1 MQRGACVSK
10 VKIVTDSTMDISKD
24 VLDTINVEIVPL
36 TITIDGK
43 SYVDRVD
50 FTANEY
56 MKLLKESKELP
67 RTSQPA
73 VGVFAELYDRLGED
87 GSEIISIH
95 LTSGMSGTYNSALS
109 ASKMTKSK
117 VTVVDSAFISFA
129 LNFQVVE
136 ASKMAEAGKSVDE
149 IVARLKEIREKTAL
163 YIMVDTLDN
172 MVKGGRIGR
181 GKALVGSL
189 LKIKPIASLA
199 DGVYTPVAKVRSY
212 VQMIKFLT
220 KQFEEETLNKTIKS
234 VGIAHADAYELAVKL
249 KDSIVNAC
257 GFSDIKIVDTTPII
271 STHAGPGALALMY
284 YSE

>member
-1 MQRGACVSK
+1 MGK

-24 VLDTINVEIVPL
+24 VLDKLNVEVVPL

-43 SYVDRVD
+43 SYIDGVD
-50 FTANEY
+50 FTNKEY
-56 MKLLKESKELP
+56 MTLLKESVDLP

-73 VGVFAELYDRLGED
+73 VGVFADLYDRLGED
-87 GSEIISIH
+87 GSEILSIH
-95 LTSGMSGTYNSALS
+95 LTSGMSGTYNSAVS
-109 ASKMTKSK
+109 ASQMTKSK
-117 VTVVDSAFISFA
+117 VTVVDSAYISFA
-129 LNFQVVE
+129 LSFQVVE
-136 ASKMAEAGKSVDE
+136 AARMAEEGKKVEE
-149 IVARLKEIREKTAL
+149 IVARLKEVRENTAL

-234 VGIAHADAYELAVKL
+234 VGIAHADAYDLSMKL
-249 KDSIVNAC
+249 KESLVNAC
-257 GFSDIKIVDTTPII
+257 GFNDIKIVDTTPII
-271 STHAGPGALALMY
+271 STHAGPGALALMFFA
-284 YSE
+284 E